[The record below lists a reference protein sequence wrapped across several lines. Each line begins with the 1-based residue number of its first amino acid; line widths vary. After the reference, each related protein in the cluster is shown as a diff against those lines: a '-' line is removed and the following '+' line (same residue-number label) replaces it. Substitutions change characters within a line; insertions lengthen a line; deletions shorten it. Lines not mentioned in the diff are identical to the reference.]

1 MNNLIQDNGFL
12 QDGKKSKDSNITKD
26 LHETL
31 KGIKSWSFDIF
42 DIRKEDLP
50 KVKKNT
56 TPLKPIVHVMVMT
69 LFKI

>member
-1 MNNLIQDNGFL
+1 MDVNKDSILLNNLIQDNGFL
-12 QDGKKSKDSNITKD
+12 QEGKKSKDANITKD

-42 DIRKEDLP
+42 DIRREDLP

-56 TPLKPIVHVMVMT
+56 TSLMPK
-69 LFKI
+69 